1 MTGATLQNGLMNLTV
16 ITGTGPNAGPA
27 YAVFPLGPGFGSYGT
42 VGTISN
48 PGGVSGNS
56 FMTAD
61 NSAFY
66 ATIQAPSVPGLTGLL
81 VGGLPARQSA
91 DGGQCL
97 ICRSGDRAG
106 VQQRRQLHRERD
118 LSDHLEFRPRTA
130 GSFFLNNF
138 DGRSLSGQV
147 SGAGGAY
154 SGQINGGTQLLGA
167 VGGNFFGNQAA
178 ATGGNVLVQR
188 AEPGRPISPT
198 AYTPAAAN
206 ARGLAHRIIG

>member
-1 MTGATLQNGLMNLTV
+1 MNLTV

-81 VGGLPARQSA
+81 VGSLPLVNLPTAGNASYAGPATGLVFNNGANY
-91 DGGQCL
+91 
-97 ICRSGDRAG
+97 
-106 VQQRRQLHRERD
+106 
-118 LSDHLEFRPRTA
+118 TA
-130 GSFFLNNF
+130 NGTFQTTWNFAQNRGSFFLNNF

-154 SGQINGGTQLLGA
+154 SGQ
-167 VGGNFFGNQAA
+167 
-178 ATGGNVLVQR
+178 
-188 AEPGRPISPT
+188 
-198 AYTPAAAN
+198 
-206 ARGLAHRIIG
+206 